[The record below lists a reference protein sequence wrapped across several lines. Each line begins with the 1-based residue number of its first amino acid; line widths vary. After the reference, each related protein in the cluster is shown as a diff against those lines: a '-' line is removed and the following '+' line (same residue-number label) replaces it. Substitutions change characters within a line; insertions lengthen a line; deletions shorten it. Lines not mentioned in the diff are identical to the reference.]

1 MSGSNE
7 RGGIHNV
14 LRIPA
19 TYNLVENLLGA
30 ERATAMFLS
39 EYIKPKE
46 NDVILDFGAGTG
58 AIYEKL
64 KSTSNLTYVAIEPN
78 PAYVAQIK
86 ERFDKNSQH
95 LALVGTVD
103 KLVELNQKFDKIL
116 LVAVLH
122 HLDRE
127 LIDIVLRELPKYLNK
142 EGELITLD
150 PIKHKSQNLIA
161 KLLIALDRGKS
172 IMSIEEYQKVLLKH
186 NKDFKIYIRKDLLN
200 VPYSHV
206 ISILQKK

>member
-1 MSGSNE
+1 MGGSNE
-7 RGGIHNV
+7 KAGIHNILKSPYV
-14 LRIPA
+14 
-19 TYNLVENLLGA
+19 YNFVENLLGA
-30 ERATAMFLS
+30 ERASDIFLS
-39 EYIKPKE
+39 EYIRPKE
-46 NDVILDFGAGTG
+46 NSVVLDFGAGTG

-64 KSTSNLTYVAIEPN
+64 KSTSNLIYFAIEPN
-78 PAYVAQIK
+78 PAYVKQI
-86 ERFDKNSQH
+86 EQRFDKNSKH
-95 LALVGTVD
+95 LALAGTID
-103 KLVELNQKFDKIL
+103 KLPELGKKFDKIL
-116 LVAVLH
+116 LIAVLH